1 MNRATLRELTV
12 FSLLLTLGV
21 LGRWAEPTWN
31 FTPLA
36 AVTILGGYYFRQL
49 LPAILLP
56 VGILAVSD
64 LQLPSHDN
72 WFVQTTVYLMM
83 IVPLWL
89 GRRTRDTEGWHR
101 AASWTL
107 CGVVPATAFFLVTNF
122 AVWAFQSDYSSSLS
136 GLVACLAAGIP
147 FYRMMIAGDV
157 IYLTLLVGC
166 LAMAQATER
175 LPTRR
180 QSTR

>member
-1 MNRATLRELTV
+1 MNRTTLRELTV

-49 LPAILLP
+49 LPAVLLP
-56 VGILAVSD
+56 VGVLAVSD
-64 LQLPSHDN
+64 LVLPAHDS
-72 WFVQTTVYLMM
+72 WPVQVSVHLMM

-89 GRRTRDTEGWHR
+89 GRRVRGSEGWQR
-101 AASWTL
+101 VAGWTL
-107 CGVVPATAFFLVTNF
+107 CGALPATAFYLVTNF
-122 AVWAFQSDYSSSLS
+122 AVWAFKSDYPSSLS
-136 GLVACLAAGIP
+136 GLLACYTAGIP

-157 IYLTLLVGC
+157 VYLTLLVGC
-166 LAMAQATER
+166 LAMAQALSRKR
-175 LPTRR
+175 LPLAA
-180 QSTR
+180 